1 MSAFFDALGI
11 VFHLGTLLYILLGVA
26 WGMIFGMIPGLSATL
41 AIVVLIPITYGMEP
55 IVGICMLLGVYIG
68 GVSGGVISAVL
79 LGMPGTP
86 SSITTCY
93 DGYPL
98 AKSGLGEKALGIG
111 AVSNLIGS
119 IVGWIFLILFATQL
133 SRLALK
139 FGPFEYVAIIIF
151 GIIAVVTLSGDSVL
165 KSFLMAVLGLFFA
178 TIGSDPTYGTLR
190 NTFGL
195 DIISNGINTI
205 PAMVGMF
212 VIAHICKEVQH
223 HSEKYALPKSKPVKG
238 IMTKE
243 EWKESI
249 PNFLRS
255 SIIGT
260 AIGILPGIGGNLA
273 TFVCYDQAKK
283 YDKHPE
289 TFGSGNIQGIIASE
303 TGNNAVIG
311 GALIP
316 MIALG
321 IPGDTSTAA
330 LLGGLQIHDLTPG
343 PLLFKLNPDLVYSV
357 FISFMVAVV
366 FMFVLLMGGKRFFP
380 KILRIKK
387 AFLLPT
393 VLVLSLV
400 GCYNL
405 NYSMKDVW
413 IAVLF
418 GIFGYALS
426 KWNFP
431 MTPIVIGLILGK
443 MLEKNLRLGL
453 SQSGNS
459 LLPLVTQPICIVF
472 LAATVISI
480 LFAVK
485 IKKKTIEMEEKS

>member
-1 MSAFFDALGI
+1 MSPLLEALST
-11 VFHLGTLLYILLGVA
+11 VFQLGTLLYILIGVA
-26 WGMIFGMIPGLSATL
+26 WGLIFGMIPGLSATL
-41 AIVVLIPITYGMEP
+41 AIIVLIPITYSLSP
-55 IVGICMLLGVYIG
+55 IQGICMLLGVYIG
-68 GVSGGVISAVL
+68 GVSGGLISAIL

-98 AKSGLGEKALGIG
+98 AKQGLGEKAIGIG
-111 AVSNLIGS
+111 AVSNLVGSLIGF
-119 IVGWIFLILFATQL
+119 VFLILLATPL
-133 SRLALK
+133 SKLALK
-139 FGPFEYVAIIIF
+139 FGPFEYVAIIVF
-151 GIIAVVTLSGDSVL
+151 GIVAVVTLSGDSIL
-165 KSFLMAVLGLFFA
+165 KSFMMAAFGLLLA
-178 TIGSDPTYGTLR
+178 SIGSDPTYGTVR
-190 NTFGL
+190 STFGL
-195 DIISNGINTI
+195 SIFSNGINTI

-212 VIAHICKEVQH
+212 VIAHICAEAKNH
-223 HSEKYALPKSKPVKG
+223 TEKYSLPISKPVKG
-238 IMTKE
+238 IMTKA
-243 EWKESI
+243 EWKESV

-255 SIIGT
+255 GLIGT

-273 TFVCYDQAKK
+273 TFVCYDQAKRASK
-283 YDKHPE
+283 DPKS
-289 TFGSGNIQGIIASE
+289 FGQGNIQGIIASE

-343 PLLFKLNPDLVYSV
+343 PLLFKMHPALVYSV
-357 FISFMVAVV
+357 FISFIVAVV
-366 FMFVLLMGGKRFFP
+366 YMFLMILGGKRIFP
-380 KILRIKK
+380 KMLRIKK
-387 AFLLPT
+387 SFLLPA

-405 NYSMKDVW
+405 SYSMKDVW
-413 IAVLF
+413 IAVIF
-418 GIFGYALS
+418 GVIGYALK

-431 MTPIVIGLILGK
+431 NTPIVIGLILGK

-459 LLPLVTQPICIVF
+459 LLPMLTQPICLIF
-472 LAATVISI
+472 LAATIAS
-480 LFAVK
+480 LFFAAK
-485 IKKKTIEMEEKS
+485 IKKTTKKMEEKQ

>member
-1 MSAFFDALGI
+1 MGAFLEALS
-11 VFHLGTLLYILLGVA
+11 VVLQAGTLLYILVGVA

-55 IVGICMLLGVYIG
+55 MIGICMLLGVYIG

-98 AKSGLGEKALGIG
+98 AKQGLGEKALGIG

-119 IVGWIFLILFATQL
+119 VIGWVFLILFATQL

-139 FGPFEYVAIIIF
+139 FGPFEYVSIIVF
-151 GIIAVVTLSGDSVL
+151 GIVAVVTLSGDSIA
-165 KSFLMAVLGLFFA
+165 KSSLMAVLGLFLA
-178 TIGSDPTYGTLR
+178 TVGADPTYGTAR

-195 DIISNGINTI
+195 DILSNGVNTI

-212 VIAHICKEVQH
+212 VIAHICREVRH
-223 HSEKYALPKSKPVKG
+223 HSEKYALPESRRVKG

-243 EWKESI
+243 EWRESL

-255 SIIGT
+255 GLIGT

-289 TFGSGNIQGIIASE
+289 TFGKGNIQGIIASE

-343 PLLFKLNPDLVYSV
+343 PLLFKLNPELVYSV
-357 FISFMVAVV
+357 FIAFMAAVV
-366 FMFVLLMGGKRFFP
+366 FMFVMLLLGKRFFP
-380 KILRIKK
+380 RLLRIKK

-418 GIFGYALS
+418 GVLGYALS
-426 KWNFP
+426 ALDFST
-431 MTPIVIGLILGK
+431 TPIVIGLILGG

-459 LLPLVTQPICIVF
+459 LLPLITQPICILF
-472 LAATVISI
+472 LAATALSI

-485 IKKKTIEMEEKS
+485 IKKKTMEMEEKS